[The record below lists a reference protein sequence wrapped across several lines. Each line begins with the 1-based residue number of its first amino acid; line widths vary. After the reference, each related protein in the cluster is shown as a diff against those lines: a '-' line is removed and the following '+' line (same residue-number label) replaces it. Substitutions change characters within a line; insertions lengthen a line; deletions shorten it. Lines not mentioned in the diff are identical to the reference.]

1 MVTRKDVIHIADL
14 AKLDFSEEELEKFA
28 DEFSKIL
35 EYVSQLR
42 EVDTEGIEPTFSV
55 SAKIQ
60 PLREDVVKPSLPK
73 EEVLK
78 NAPEEQYGYFKLPRM
93 IMD

>member
-1 MVTRKDVIHIADL
+1 MVTREDVIHIADL

-60 PLREDVVKPSLPK
+60 PLREDVVQPSLPK

>member
-1 MVTRKDVIHIADL
+1 MVTREDVIHIADL

-42 EVDTEGIEPTFSV
+42 EVDTEGIEPTFSI

>member
-1 MVTRKDVIHIADL
+1 MVSKEDVYHIADL
-14 AKLDFSEEELEKFA
+14 AKLDFSHEELEKFT

-35 EYVSQLR
+35 EYVGQLK
-42 EVDTEGIEPTFSV
+42 ELDTEGVEPTYNISSKV
-55 SAKIQ
+55 Q
-60 PLREDVVKPSLPK
+60 PLREDVVMPSLPK

-78 NAPEEQYGYFKLPRM
+78 NAPEEQYGYFKLPR

>member
-42 EVDTEGIEPTFSV
+42 EVDTEGIEPTFSI

>member
-1 MVTRKDVIHIADL
+1 MVTREDVIHIADL

-42 EVDTEGIEPTFSV
+42 DVDTEGIEPTFSI

>member
-1 MVTRKDVIHIADL
+1 MVTREDVIHIADL

-42 EVDTEGIEPTFSV
+42 EVDTEGIEPTFSI

-60 PLREDVVKPSLPK
+60 PLREDVVQPSLPK

>member
-1 MVTRKDVIHIADL
+1 MVTREDVIHIADL

-35 EYVSQLR
+35 EYVSHLR
-42 EVDTEGIEPTFSV
+42 EVDTEGIEPTFSI

-60 PLREDVVKPSLPK
+60 PLREDVVQPSLPK

>member
-1 MVTRKDVIHIADL
+1 MVTREDVIHIADL